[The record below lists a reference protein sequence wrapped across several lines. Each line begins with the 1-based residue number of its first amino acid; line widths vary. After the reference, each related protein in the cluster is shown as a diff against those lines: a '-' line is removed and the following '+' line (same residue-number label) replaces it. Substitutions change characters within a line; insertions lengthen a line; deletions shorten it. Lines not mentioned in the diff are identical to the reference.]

1 MNETAKKLS
10 ESLDEASST
19 VNRNKHREAKRK
31 RKKEEKKAKKSKKKK
46 RRIELGP
53 PPETKIDLSKLE
65 QDIIQLAEDAASSG
79 KFENWFLFPQL
90 IFIVKILLKDKS

>member
-1 MNETAKKLS
+1 MNAEMNETAKKLS
-10 ESLDEASST
+10 ETLDDAEAVST
-19 VNRNKHREAKRK
+19 ADRKKREAKRK
-31 RKKEEKKAKKSKKKK
+31 RKKEERKAKKAKKKR

-79 KFENWFLFPQL
+79 EIK
-90 IFIVKILLKDKS
+90 IFIICPK

>member
-1 MNETAKKLS
+1 MSETLDDAEAVSAAERKK
-10 ESLDEASST
+10 
-19 VNRNKHREAKRK
+19 REAKRK
-31 RKKEEKKAKKSKKKK
+31 RKKEERKAKKAKKKR

-79 KFENWFLFPQL
+79 KIIMFLVPNN
-90 IFIVKILLKDKS
+90 IHCKTSPKDRS

>member
-1 MNETAKKLS
+1 MNAEMNETAKKLS

-79 KFENWFLFPQL
+79 KF
-90 IFIVKILLKDKS
+90 